1 MAKKPVMTDAQLEL
15 ERQRESGKFQAPNAV
30 TPTPPAPAVPQA
42 KPFTQPMTIAGQTP
56 PPATATTTDPLK
68 DKSVKPEAPAGSHYT
83 WIGGTTTG
91 QWQLY
96 KDAPS
101 GGAPAGGAPTGQVYT
116 ASDGKQFTDQQ
127 AFAAYQSNLTNTAAL
142 AQANTAAA
150 QAQRQSA
157 YDLLYQQ
164 FAQYGLGSLVEPLK
178 NMIQDAKVS
187 PAEFSLALQNTDAYK
202 QRFSANQDRI
212 KNGLQALTPAQYIG
226 LEDQYQNIM
235 RQYGLPAS
243 YYQKTDALGTQAGFN
258 KLIANDVSPTELEDR
273 VVTAT
278 QRLMNADPN
287 VMNALKSF
295 YPNITQGDVLAYT
308 LDPTNALNDIKRK
321 VSAAE
326 IGGAALN
333 QGLMTSQAS
342 AEDLAKYG
350 ITKAQAQAGY
360 EQIGKF
366 LPVATNLS
374 QIYQG
379 QGVGPYTQQTAEQEV
394 FGTAGSAAAA
404 QQRKKLTQLE
414 QAAFSQQSGT
424 AQNALSRDKAF
435 SPYMLGIPGAG
446 AF

>member
-1 MAKKPVMTDAQLEL
+1 MLF
-15 ERQRESGKFQAPNAV
+15 RS
-30 TPTPPAPAVPQA
+30 
-42 KPFTQPMTIAGQTP
+42 
-56 PPATATTTDPLK
+56 
-68 DKSVKPEAPAGSHYT
+68 
-83 WIGGTTTG
+83 
-91 QWQLY
+91 
-96 KDAPS
+96 
-101 GGAPAGGAPTGQVYT
+101 
-116 ASDGKQFTDQQ
+116 
-127 AFAAYQSNLTNTAAL
+127 
-142 AQANTAAA
+142 
-150 QAQRQSA
+150 SA